1 MGSGI
6 PLQATQW
13 GIDVKESTRSNI
25 YEANGSLVWDLYAD
39 YVSGSRTTL
48 ACAIG
53 SRKSSEAAQHALESS
68 MAALGYGGALAFVT
82 LAVDDI
88 PRQPPGSRA
97 LTGKVSPPTRL
108 AASSAATPWRF
119 GIWRACL
126 RPPRGSSAPGRCSR
140 SFPAWGN
147 RGNLA
152 RRFLSKRRSPSD
164 ERDSFPHMPR
174 DLRVTRAR
182 PSRARRVATDRTR
195 RTNHP

>member
-88 PRQPPGSRA
+88 PLGDVDLFTLVEGIDP
-97 LTGKVSPPTRL
+97 L
-108 AASSAATPWRF
+108 A
-119 GIWRACL
+119 
-126 RPPRGSSAPGRCSR
+126 
-140 SFPAWGN
+140 
-147 RGNLA
+147 
-152 RRFLSKRRSPSD
+152 
-164 ERDSFPHMPR
+164 
-174 DLRVTRAR
+174 V
-182 PSRARRVATDRTR
+182 VATDAAAAARLAR
-195 RTNHP
+195 AYRQSVRLGK

>member
-39 YVSGSRTTL
+39 YVSGSHSTL

-53 SRKSSEAAQHALESS
+53 SREASEAARHALESS

-88 PRQPPGSRA
+88 PLGDVDLFTLVEGIDP
-97 LTGKVSPPTRL
+97 L
-108 AASSAATPWRF
+108 A
-119 GIWRACL
+119 I
-126 RPPRGSSAPGRCSR
+126 
-140 SFPAWGN
+140 
-147 RGNLA
+147 
-152 RRFLSKRRSPSD
+152 
-164 ERDSFPHMPR
+164 
-174 DLRVTRAR
+174 
-182 PSRARRVATDRTR
+182 VATDDAAAARLARACPVPLGERSLPHLLPQR
-195 RTNHP
+195 RGVSGFGGHA

>member
-53 SRKSSEAAQHALESS
+53 SRKASKAAQHALESS

-82 LAVDDI
+82 L
-88 PRQPPGSRA
+88 
-97 LTGKVSPPTRL
+97 
-108 AASSAATPWRF
+108 
-119 GIWRACL
+119 
-126 RPPRGSSAPGRCSR
+126 
-140 SFPAWGN
+140 
-147 RGNLA
+147 
-152 RRFLSKRRSPSD
+152 
-164 ERDSFPHMPR
+164 
-174 DLRVTRAR
+174 
-182 PSRARRVATDRTR
+182 VATDAAAAARLARAYRQNVPVDEACRIFCRDAVAFRDLEGMLETPEGKQR
-195 RTNHP
+195 AWALFKKLPRLGKTI

>member
-53 SRKSSEAAQHALESS
+53 SRKASEAAQHALESS

-88 PRQPPGSRA
+88 PLGDVDLFTLVEGIDP
-97 LTGKVSPPTRL
+97 L
-108 AASSAATPWRF
+108 A
-119 GIWRACL
+119 I
-126 RPPRGSSAPGRCSR
+126 
-140 SFPAWGN
+140 
-147 RGNLA
+147 
-152 RRFLSKRRSPSD
+152 
-164 ERDSFPHMPR
+164 
-174 DLRVTRAR
+174 
-182 PSRARRVATDRTR
+182 VATDAAAAARLARAYRQNVPVDEACRIFCRNAVAFRDLENMLETPEGKQR
-195 RTNHP
+195 AWALFKKLPRLGK

>member
-13 GIDVKESTRSNI
+13 GTDVKESTRSNI

-53 SRKSSEAAQHALESS
+53 SRKTSEAAQHALESS

-88 PRQPPGSRA
+88 PLGDVDLFTLVEGIDP
-97 LTGKVSPPTRL
+97 L
-108 AASSAATPWRF
+108 A
-119 GIWRACL
+119 I
-126 RPPRGSSAPGRCSR
+126 
-140 SFPAWGN
+140 
-147 RGNLA
+147 
-152 RRFLSKRRSPSD
+152 
-164 ERDSFPHMPR
+164 
-174 DLRVTRAR
+174 
-182 PSRARRVATDRTR
+182 VATDDAAAARLARAYRQNIPVDEACRIFCRNGVAFRDLEGMLETSEGKQR
-195 RTNHP
+195 AWALLKKLPRLGK